1 MDTHGIVHT
10 GCLGG
15 VSSDVCA
22 GLQYTGYRGKGH
34 QKRFLRFS
42 QPFLRTDMQL
52 AETLKEFNSTVVVT
66 VAALVMGV
74 LMKYITKLSE
84 RRKDNLNE
92 HLELRKELRE
102 ELDTVKDELRQ
113 LQKDIDDWREK
124 YYHQVEVNA
133 VLQSQISALR
143 LELTDYQERS
153 GEHTMKDIEI
163 L

>member
-1 MDTHGIVHT
+1 
-10 GCLGG
+10 
-15 VSSDVCA
+15 
-22 GLQYTGYRGKGH
+22 
-34 QKRFLRFS
+34 
-42 QPFLRTDMQL
+42 MQL